1 MKTKIILAL
10 FLVLT
15 ASNLAVW
22 GKAKYVTRWKDP
34 EAQPATWKG
43 KKILAFVRTR
53 VTNARPGA
61 EQAMVRELE
70 KLGIHGVPGTSLFPP
85 ETERN
90 REMARR
96 ILTEAAITG
105 ALIMHVIEVKEEML
119 YGSGQTP
126 YLTPSYASFYSGW
139 ETGWSAVPFGPSS
152 ATPIATLV
160 VETLVYSVDQD
171 KLVWRGTSETTDPQ
185 DVDKIMRQLI
195 SATGKELKKAGL
207 AGR

>member
-70 KLGIHGVPGTSLFPP
+70 KLGIQGVPGTSLFPP

-126 YLTPSYASFYSGW
+126 YLTPSYATILLRLGNRVECRAFRPVLRDSDRHPRRRDTRVLRRSG
-139 ETGWSAVPFGPSS
+139 
-152 ATPIATLV
+152 
-160 VETLVYSVDQD
+160 
-171 KLVWRGTSETTDPQ
+171 
-185 DVDKIMRQLI
+185 
-195 SATGKELKKAGL
+195 
-207 AGR
+207 